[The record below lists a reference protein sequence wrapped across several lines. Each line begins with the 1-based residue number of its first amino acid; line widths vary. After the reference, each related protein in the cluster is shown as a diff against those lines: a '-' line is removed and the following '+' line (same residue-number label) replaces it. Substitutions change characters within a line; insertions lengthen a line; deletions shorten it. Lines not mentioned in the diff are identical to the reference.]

1 MRTPSTVLAAVL
13 LLALVA
19 SGCSGG
25 GGSAGGG
32 GTEGSGTIAT
42 QDRPVA
48 AFDSIDFSSVGT
60 VTVEQT
66 GTESLQVQADD
77 NIQPLLTSEVEGT
90 TLKLGVQ
97 PGANIGRA
105 DITYRVTVRQLGGV
119 VLSGA
124 GSVNATGIDGPSLA
138 LANSGAGSLT
148 VAGRTDRLN
157 VDLVGLGS
165 VDTRGLTAQDVDVSV
180 GGAGTAT
187 VNAARTLS
195 ARVTGVGDIVYIGNP
210 AVTQEVTGLGTVGRG

>member
-1 MRTPSTVLAAVL
+1 MRTESTVLAAVL
-13 LLALVA
+13 LLALVV
-19 SGCSGG
+19 SGCSG
-25 GGSAGGG
+25 GGG
-32 GTEGSGTIAT
+32 GTEGSGTVAT
-42 QDRPVA
+42 QDRPVP

-66 GTESLQVQADD
+66 GTDSLQVQADD
-77 NIQPLLTSEVEGT
+77 NIAPLLTSEVEGT

-97 PGANIGRA
+97 PGATIGRA
-105 DITYRVTVRQLGGV
+105 DITYRITVRQLGGV

-148 VAGRTDRLN
+148 VTGRTDRLN

-195 ARVTGVGDIVYIGNP
+195 ARVTGVGDIVYLGNP